1 MPDCGWRIVRS
12 HAMGYLVSWLAV
24 DQIESWRSHSQH
36 LTHSAEARESSMRNL
51 RLNHN
56 SEETIMTFSITSH
69 RLGRRHDYVGRRHYI
84 NTTKINGASST
95 KHHAIEITN
104 NKPSRVMTNGL
115 CGPPRP
121 SLTLIKADT
130 AGRRLRP
137 DKCPASGAPE
147 ACFQPTSIP
156 F

>member
-1 MPDCGWRIVRS
+1 
-12 HAMGYLVSWLAV
+12 MGYLVSWLAV

-95 KHHAIEITN
+95 KHHAIEIASN
-104 NKPSRVMTNGL
+104 NIASH
-115 CGPPRP
+115 
-121 SLTLIKADT
+121 
-130 AGRRLRP
+130 
-137 DKCPASGAPE
+137 DKWLMW
-147 ACFQPTSIP
+147 TT
-156 F
+156 

>member
-1 MPDCGWRIVRS
+1 LGVPDCGWRILRS
-12 HAMGYLVSWLAV
+12 QAMGCLVSWLAV

-36 LTHSAEARESSMRNL
+36 LTHANL
-51 RLNHN
+51 RLNRN

-69 RLGRRHDYVGRRHYI
+69 RLRRGHDYVGRRHYI
-84 NTTKINGASST
+84 NATKIKGASST

-121 SLTLIKADT
+121 SLTWIRPDT

-137 DKCPASGAPE
+137 DKSPASGAPE
-147 ACFQPTSIP
+147 SVFSA
-156 F
+156 

>member
-1 MPDCGWRIVRS
+1 METSDLGMPDCGWRLVRS

-36 LTHSAEARESSMRNL
+36 LTHSAESRESSIRNV
-51 RLNHN
+51 RLNRN

-69 RLGRRHDYVGRRHYI
+69 RLEV

-121 SLTLIKADT
+121 SLTWIKADT
-130 AGRRLRP
+130 AGRCLRP
-137 DKCPASGAPE
+137 DKSPASGAPE
-147 ACFQPTSIP
+147 SVFSA
-156 F
+156 

>member
-1 MPDCGWRIVRS
+1 MRKLLIWACQICSWRIVRS
-12 HAMGYLVSWLAV
+12 HAAV

-36 LTHSAEARESSMRNL
+36 LTHSVEARESSMRNL
-51 RLNHN
+51 RLNRN

-69 RLGRRHDYVGRRHYI
+69 RLGRRRDYVGRRHYI

-95 KHHAIEITN
+95 KHHAIEIAN

>member
-1 MPDCGWRIVRS
+1 
-12 HAMGYLVSWLAV
+12 MGYLVSWLAV

-51 RLNHN
+51 RLNRN

-69 RLGRRHDYVGRRHYI
+69 RLEV
-84 NTTKINGASST
+84 NTTKINVASST
-95 KHHAIEITN
+95 KHHAIEIAN

-121 SLTLIKADT
+121 SLTWIKADT

-137 DKCPASGAPE
+137 DKSPASGAPE
-147 ACFQPTSIP
+147 SVFSA
-156 F
+156 

>member
-1 MPDCGWRIVRS
+1 MGVPDCGWRIVRS
-12 HAMGYLVSWLAV
+12 HAMGCLVSWLAV

-36 LTHSAEARESSMRNL
+36 LSHSAEARESSMRNL
-51 RLNHN
+51 RLNRN

-69 RLGRRHDYVGRRHYI
+69 RLGRRRDYVGRRHYI

-95 KHHAIEITN
+95 KHHAIEIAN

-121 SLTLIKADT
+121 SLTWIKPDT

-137 DKCPASGAPE
+137 DKSPASGAPE
-147 ACFQPTSIP
+147 SVFSA
-156 F
+156 